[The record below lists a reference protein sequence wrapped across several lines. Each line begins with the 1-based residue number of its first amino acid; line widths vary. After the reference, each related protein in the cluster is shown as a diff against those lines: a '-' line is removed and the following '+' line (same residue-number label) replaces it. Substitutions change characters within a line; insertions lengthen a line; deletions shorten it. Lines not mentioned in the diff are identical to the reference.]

1 MRTGAQLSWN
11 VILRLAWRNLWRN
24 HRRSLIMLS
33 AIALGVWGMIWMTAL
48 MRGMVDQMIDN
59 SIKTLSGHI
68 QIHAAGYLDDPSVE
82 HLIAPLEKSP
92 ALQNLLGSGDVV
104 AWSERI
110 RVPAVIRSEREVY
123 AVTLVGIDPAR
134 ERGLSFIEES
144 VSEGDSISSVNDN
157 RLLLGRKLLERLETK
172 LNRRVVLMSQDPENN
187 IAERGFRIGG
197 VFDTD
202 PQATETSYVFAA
214 IETVRKMLKM
224 GPGVSE
230 ISLLG
235 HDYRQ
240 LDLLKSRVQS
250 AATENVEVKTWA
262 EQDPYMGTMLNVMD
276 GFILVWFTI
285 IFLALSF
292 GLVNTLLMAVFERTR
307 EIGLVQALGMKPSN
321 ILLMVLIESIIML
334 VIGLVAGNILTWLTI
349 LPVKDGIDISGVAEG
364 LEWAGMSSTLLPALL
379 MKDVV
384 LANAVV
390 LVLGILA
397 SLIPAWRASRKVP
410 IEAITR
416 VWQ

>member
-1 MRTGAQLSWN
+1 MSYGTQLSIR

-48 MRGMVDQMIDN
+48 MRGMVDQMIET

-68 QIHAAGYLDDPSVE
+68 QIHAPAYLDDPSVE
-82 HLIAPLEKSP
+82 HLVPAVEKSP
-92 ALQNLLGSGDVV
+92 VLLELLESEDVV
-104 AWSERI
+104 AWSQRI

-123 AVTLVGIDPAR
+123 AITLVGIDPAR
-134 ERGLSFIEES
+134 EQGLSFIEES
-144 VSEGDSISSVNDN
+144 ITDGDYISSVNDKK
-157 RLLLGRKLLERLETK
+157 LLVGRKLLERLETK

-197 VFDTD
+197 IFDTD
-202 PQATETSYVFAA
+202 PQATETSYVFAGL
-214 IETVRKMLKM
+214 ETVRKMLNL

-230 ISLLG
+230 ISILG
-235 HDYRQ
+235 HDYRE
-240 LDLLKSRVQS
+240 LDALKNRTRS
-250 AATENVEVKTWA
+250 AAIEGADVKTWA

-276 GFILVWFTI
+276 GFILIWFTI

-307 EIGLVQALGMKPSN
+307 EIGLVQALGMKSSN

-334 VIGLVAGNILTWLTI
+334 IIGLVAGNLLTWLTI
-349 LPVKDGIDISGVAEG
+349 LPVQDGIDISGVADG

-379 MKDVV
+379 MKDVL